1 MSSASAQTTEAKA
14 ISSASV
20 ELGIGQATDAVNFLS
35 SLSAAAVAWTNSVA
49 NAVFSVATSGGSVSQ
64 ATWNVAT
71 AWQQS
76 AFTSATAESSAA
88 STGMTALIS
97 YVTSVATAAKTE
109 SDAQADAAEARVIAS
124 GGDALTATAEE
135 ATAATIAAKAMAG
148 AEAIAEIASALAS
161 QAWVQVTAAADL
173 TFANSS
179 IDASLTASNNAVD
192 AVHAYVV
199 ASIGVNLIASTAA
212 TGFAL
217 LREHSA
223 IAAMTTAQKDAINA
237 ACTATLANLASD
249 LIGRN
254 ASEALDDPIAIA
266 AATNNAAQ
274 AVKAAWENV
283 NNLQARA
290 AITFAGTGPGAGGL
304 AMGVAGFFSWESWS
318 QFVISWDYPL
328 GDMQTGWFAQ
338 TSNFFAGWG
347 DTLSFGL
354 TSGFRSL
361 LGYNSAVDFESNAY
375 FGGQIVG
382 TFHGFAMMGANA
394 SANMLRQGSVLRYF
408 WDPRTWR
415 SVVRTWSGSPASL
428 KVNALSLHHVL
439 IPQRWGL
446 IPQGIRNAGFN
457 YMAMSAWRNSVTLN
471 RLAPF
476 RPIEWAYRF
485 GYLTQLNPFINPLI
499 GQFPGQ

>member
-1 MSSASAQTTEAKA
+1 
-14 ISSASV
+14 
-20 ELGIGQATDAVNFLS
+20 
-35 SLSAAAVAWTNSVA
+35 
-49 NAVFSVATSGGSVSQ
+49 
-64 ATWNVAT
+64 
-71 AWQQS
+71 
-76 AFTSATAESSAA
+76 
-88 STGMTALIS
+88 
-97 YVTSVATAAKTE
+97 
-109 SDAQADAAEARVIAS
+109 
-124 GGDALTATAEE
+124 
-135 ATAATIAAKAMAG
+135 
-148 AEAIAEIASALAS
+148 
-161 QAWVQVTAAADL
+161 
-173 TFANSS
+173 
-179 IDASLTASNNAVD
+179 LTASNDAAD
-192 AVHAYVV
+192 AVHTYVV
-199 ASIGVNLIASTAA
+199 ASIGVKLIASTAA

-217 LREHSA
+217 LRENSA
-223 IAAMTTAQKDAINA
+223 ITAMTTAQKSAINA
-237 ACTATLANLASD
+237 THTATLSNLADD
-249 LIGRN
+249 LTGRN

-266 AATNNAAQ
+266 AAGKSAAE
-274 AVKAAWENV
+274 ANKAAWENV
-283 NNLQARA
+283 RNLQARA
-290 AITFAGTGPGAGGL
+290 AITFAGTGPGAGGF
-304 AMGVAGFFSWESWS
+304 AMGVAGFFSWDSWS
-318 QFVISWDYPL
+318 QFVISWDYAL

-375 FGGQIVG
+375 LGGQIVG
-382 TFHGFAMMGANA
+382 TFHGFAMMGVNA

-439 IPQRWGL
+439 IPQRWVL

-471 RLAPF
+471 RLSPF

-485 GYLTQLNPFINPLI
+485 GYLTQLNPFINPFI